1 MEKNDKQINEKQIH
15 SCRIPNHARPNTR
28 QSELLFSGLSNSKS
42 DSFHNGISTLVT
54 ENCTHSKEIQIKEAC
69 SGKTEREILSFYA
82 YLTVMGKSLLAE
94 HYWNLELISGSIL
107 EVLHPFPHN
116 ALYKIVTWLNLTQFS
131 HILKIPFFNSAS
143 FWPPFF
149 ISKLCQGIFYMCFVH
164 LFNFHSF
171 TGFNTK
177 YIFTFIF

>member
-1 MEKNDKQINEKQIH
+1 MKNKYTPAGYPTMPDQTQVTV
-15 SCRIPNHARPNTR
+15 SFYSQVFLT
-28 QSELLFSGLSNSKS
+28 LKS

-54 ENCTHSKEIQIKEAC
+54 ENCTHSKEIQIKETC
-69 SGKTEREILSFYA
+69 SGKTKREILSFYA
-82 YLTVMGKSLLAE
+82 YLTVVGKSLLAE

-116 ALYKIVTWLNLTQFS
+116 ALYKIVIWLNLAQFS
-131 HILKIPFFNSAS
+131 HILKIPSFNSAS

-149 ISKLCQGIFYMCFVH
+149 VSKLCQGVFYMCFVH

-171 TGFNTK
+171 ADLNTK
-177 YIFTFIF
+177 YIFIFIF